1 MAEAS
6 QSKTSA
12 KGWLVFIIIFAYSIT
27 VCMGWFNLTG
37 TSVKYAMAAANFSTV
52 LGSGGLGGIGYAM
65 SAVSL
70 TALVMA
76 FPAGWFIRKWGA
88 RNVIMISMVFS
99 IIGCAIVAASGINF
113 YMFMA
118 GRVISGVGVGLCG
131 VSCTTLTS
139 LWIADRQKGLAL
151 AIWGIWVPV
160 GMIIVY
166 NIAGPIATAV
176 SGVDGSVYN
185 TVALFGAAVN
195 NGDVGAMMDAI
206 AVVAG
211 IDAVWWVIVALFVVE
226 LIATFFIVRDPE
238 GEEATEVSTER
249 VSYSDPKVKSAI
261 MQPQLWF
268 LCVAW
273 LAFNFCNYAFTNYM
287 STWFQNAGWSWS
299 SNGDMV
305 ALMNT
310 LFSAC
315 GIIAPFFGIVYDH
328 IQRNKKWLF
337 VSFGAL
343 SIALMCVA
351 GFKAWGEWT
360 FYMYAVFQVLGN
372 CIMIAGVRPYIPLLV
387 GRGGA
392 TAVSFGFALIT
403 FLQQLGNTLSGI
415 IVSAAGGAA
424 PATMEFASMITIIPV
439 GIIGFICT
447 LFIRLPQQAGGPQ
460 GGGAPHGGGKP
471 EAKLTEA
478 KAEGAP
484 AEAKAE

>member
-1 MAEAS
+1 MAGSE
-6 QSKTSA
+6 SKTSA

-27 VCMGWFNLTG
+27 VCMGWFNVTG
-37 TSVKYAMAAANFSTV
+37 TSVKYALAAGTF
-52 LGSGGLGGIGYAM
+52 GSLGGIGTVM

-70 TALVMA
+70 TAMVMA

-88 RNVIMISMVFS
+88 RNVIMISMAFS
-99 IIGCAIVAASGINF
+99 IVGVAVVALSGQNF
-113 YMFMA
+113 GMFIA
-118 GRVISGVGVGLCG
+118 GRIISGVGVGLCG

-139 LWIADRQKGLAL
+139 LWIADKQKGLAL

-166 NIAGPIATAV
+166 NAAGPIISAV
-176 SGVDGSVYN
+176 SGVDNHVYS
-185 TVALFGAAVN
+185 TVAFT
-195 NGDVGAMMDAI
+195 VGALGLGGEVNQEFVSMLPGI
-206 AVVAG
+206 VQG
-211 IDAVWWVIVALFVVE
+211 IDVVFWIIVVLFVIE

-273 LAFNFCNYAFTNYM
+273 LAFNFCNYAFTNNM
-287 STWFQNAGWSWS
+287 STWFSLAGWSWS
-299 SNGDMV
+299 GDAGTV
-305 ALMNT
+305 ALVNT

-315 GIIAPFFGIVYDH
+315 GIIAPFFGIVYDK
-328 IQRNKKWLF
+328 IQKYKKWLF

-343 SIALMCVA
+343 GIALMCVF

-360 FYMYAVFQVLGN
+360 FWGYAIFQVLGN
-372 CIMIAGVRPYIPLLV
+372 CIMIAGVRPYIPLLL

-392 TAVSFGFALIT
+392 TAVSFGFALVT
-403 FLQQLGNTLSGI
+403 FLQQLGNTISG
-415 IVSAAGGAA
+415 VAFSAAMGAGGTVDALA
-424 PATMEFASMITIIPV
+424 SASMMTIVPV

-447 LFIRLPQQAGGPQ
+447 LFIRLPKQQGGAPQ
-460 GGGAPHGGGKP
+460 GGKP
-471 EAKLTEA
+471 QA
-478 KAEGAP
+478 
-484 AEAKAE
+484 